1 MSTVPHA
8 LHSAASEVT
17 TALHCGQRSC
27 AVSAILVLMMLPL
40 GYAALEYLFHIHY
53 RGKSLWC
60 QAEAW
65 LLGSTFQK
73 PPVAGM
79 KMGEPL
85 EK

>member
-1 MSTVPHA
+1 
-8 LHSAASEVT
+8 
-17 TALHCGQRSC
+17 
-27 AVSAILVLMMLPL
+27 MMLPL